1 MPATMKQR
9 TKNTIQALV
18 GLLIA
23 GFFLFL
29 TLRDKPLDTVWK
41 QVQRADV
48 YFILLNGVCLYIT
61 FLLRA
66 LRWKVLM
73 QNMGYHPRR
82 REVVHAT
89 IIGYFVNSFTPK
101 LGEIARC
108 TTLSQSSAVP
118 VSRALGSVVSE
129 RVYDVLVL
137 FLGLILI
144 FILEF
149 QRLWSFMHSLLPD
162 ADTVLAGF
170 SWRWVVAFIAIV
182 AVVAVFIFLSGKILR
197 RVRQFVDEMIQGFRQ
212 SFRIRRYPQFLL
224 LTAAI
229 WAVLILMNWVSLK
242 ALPSTSSSDL
252 YFAVVVLF
260 VGGIGWALP
269 APGGIGTTHFFILQL
284 FLVFGFSSE
293 AGIGYGILSNGLT
306 FLYTLLIG
314 GVAVPLWYFRV
325 RKGQATWSDLK

>member
-1 MPATMKQR
+1 MKQR
-9 TKNTIQALV
+9 TKHSLQALV

-29 TLRDKPLDTVWK
+29 TLRDKPLGSIWEQMKTAHVFY
-41 QVQRADV
+41 V
-48 YFILLNGVCLYIT
+48 LLNGVCLYLT

-66 LRWKVLM
+66 LRWKVLV
-73 QNMGYHPRR
+73 QNMGFQPRR

-108 TTLSQSSAVP
+108 TALSQSSGIP

-129 RVYDVLVL
+129 RVYDVMVL
-137 FLGLILI
+137 LLGLVFI

-149 QRLWSFMHSLLPD
+149 QQLWSFVLTFIPD
-162 ADTVLAGF
+162 TDTLMAGF
-170 SWRWVVAFIAIV
+170 SWRWVVAMVLALGLV
-182 AVVAVFIFLSGKILR
+182 AFFIFLSGKILK
-197 RVRQFVDEMIQGFRQ
+197 RVKQFVREMIQGFKA
-212 SFRIRRYPQFLL
+212 SFRLKRYPQFLL

-229 WAVLILMNWVSLK
+229 WLVLIGMNWISLK
-242 ALPSTSSSDL
+242 ALPATDHSGF
-252 YFAVVVLF
+252 YFAIVVLF

-293 AGIGYGILSNGLT
+293 AGIGFGILSNGLT

-314 GVAVPLWYFRV
+314 AFSVPIWYFRM
-325 RKGQATWSDLK
+325 RKREATWSDSQ